1 MPIEDVLSS
10 IRRLVSE
17 EGKANRA
24 RTRPRPGGNG
34 TRLVLTPS
42 LRVADDDV
50 TDTGSVLRLET
61 PVNRPPFELTE
72 DHSVA
77 PAPRANPETRP
88 ARAERR
94 RPRANGG
101 ADTPW
106 SDPNATLHE
115 VARRSL
121 EETGDPHSWDRFD
134 FNHGPWTEFTETQA
148 KDLEAEEA
156 DAGPVKSDRREAAR
170 PVPIRDEASETR
182 AEPASDRLTPP
193 APPSNE
199 DAEPEEIRLWQ
210 ADSAADAAAE
220 AERQATSTE
229 TDEDDT
235 DEPGVFAAFESRR
248 HRVPDPAPH
257 PEPDT
262 EQEDAGIAYQPVSP
276 SPEETDRNGRAARLS
291 AKIAALEAAIAT
303 APGQW
308 DPDRA
313 GQDDYAGTPVKSLD
327 WLDRSPADGETE
339 DAPVEAAEPEVAAD
353 EAETARLPDI
363 AQDEEETEVL
373 DDVSAAQPT
382 AMADTGRLPD
392 AGPEPEF
399 DSEPEFEPEPEPEP
413 EATHV
418 PEPDADAVI
427 DTPREPDARRARPG
441 RAPFDLEKFLA
452 GTPEPQADADPVAAE
467 AAPTTAP
474 EPDVPEVAPFV
485 ADPSERAEAEAAHAS
500 HLMRTAQEE
509 DGSDVTILDEDMLR
523 QIVTDMVRQELQGA
537 LGERIT
543 RNVRKL
549 VRREIARALATREL
563 E

>member
-1 MPIEDVLSS
+1 MSDSRANMPIEDVLSS

-77 PAPRANPETRP
+77 PATPPETRP

-101 ADTPW
+101 TDTPW

-134 FNHGPWTEFTETQA
+134 FNHGPWTAFTETEA
-148 KDLEAEEA
+148 KDLEAEDA
-156 DAGPVKSDRREAAR
+156 DASPLKADRREAAR
-170 PVPIRDEASETR
+170 PVPIRGEASEVR

-199 DAEPEEIRLWQ
+199 DVEPEEIRQWQ

-220 AERQATSTE
+220 AERQAASTD

-235 DEPGVFAAFESRR
+235 DDPGVFAAFESRR
-248 HRVPDPAPH
+248 HRA
-257 PEPDT
+257 PEPAARPEPESD
-262 EQEDAGIAYQPVSP
+262 DVGVAYQPVSP
-276 SPEETDRNGRAARLS
+276 SPGESDQNGRAARLS

-339 DAPVEAAEPEVAAD
+339 DDPVEASEPEVAPD
-353 EAETARLPDI
+353 EAEIARLAEI
-363 AQDEEETEVL
+363 APDEEEALE
-373 DDVSAAQPT
+373 DVSAAE
-382 AMADTGRLPD
+382 ADTGRLQD

-399 DSEPEFEPEPEPEP
+399 DSEPEADLQA
-413 EATHV
+413 EAAHL
-418 PEPDADAVI
+418 PEPDAGAVI
-427 DTPREPDARRARPG
+427 DTPREPEARRARPE
-441 RAPFDLEKFLA
+441 RAPFDLERFLA
-452 GTPEPQADADPVAAE
+452 STPEPQADAKPVAAE
-467 AAPTTAP
+467 TELRTAT

-485 ADPSERAEAEAAHAS
+485 ADAPERAEDEAAHAS
-500 HLMRTAQEE
+500 HLMRPAQEE